1 MGSIALE
8 SIKLSQTARVVL
20 FELDATRLGAGV
32 HYFSP
37 QTNELGAGVTWQGT
51 VYQPLPFEASGFEQT
66 STGAFPRPR
75 ARVSNALGTL
85 GPLLRAHDGLRGA
98 LVIVHATYARFLDAV
113 NFANGNPDAD
123 PLAEEPL
130 EVWAIDRTVGRS
142 RWRIEWELANPLDV
156 MGVLIPARTIHD
168 DYCNWMYRSSDCG
181 YTGGPVAKR
190 DDSPTALAQEDDCS
204 KRLSGCRLRF
214 GNGLIPGG
222 MFPGVGKVRQA

>member
-8 SIKLSQTARVVL
+8 SIRLSRSAEVRL
-20 FELDATRLGAGV
+20 YELDATRFGAGV

-37 QTNELGAGVTWQGT
+37 QTNELGAGVTWQGQ
-51 VYQPLPFEASGFEQT
+51 VYAPLPFEVTGFEQT
-66 STGAFPRPR
+66 STGSFPRPR

-85 GPLLRAHDGLRGA
+85 GGLLREKDALRGA

-123 PLAEEPL
+123 PLAESPL
-130 EVWAIDRTVGRS
+130 EVWGIDRTIGRD
-142 RWRIEWELANPLDV
+142 RWHIEWELANPFDV
-156 MGVLIPARTIHD
+156 MGVLVPARTIHD
-168 DYCNWMYRSSDCG
+168 DYCPWVYRSSDCG

-190 DDSPTALAQEDDCS
+190 DDSPTALAEEDDCS
-204 KRLSGCRLRF
+204 KGLNGCRKRF

-222 MFPGVGKVRQA
+222 MYPGVGKVRQA